1 MNKTILTLT
10 AAVLISG
17 SIAAYA
23 KECPDGDQS
32 PECTVQQ
39 QRAAFAKAQDK
50 ARAKMKED
58 LRRQFSAMDANQDGK
73 VTKEEFVTYR
83 LKNLEKQQAE
93 IFNKIDADGKGSF
106 TEEEYLSSVNN
117 LLKDIASQ
125 IANTIKKNM

>member
-17 SIAAYA
+17 SVAAYA

-50 ARAKMKED
+50 ARVKMNQN
-58 LRRQFSAMDANQDGK
+58 LRKQFSAMDTNQDGK

-93 IFNKIDADGKGSF
+93 IFNKIDADGKGSI
-106 TEEEYLSSVNN
+106 TEDEYVGSVNN
-117 LLKDIASQ
+117 LLNDIASQ
-125 IANTIKKNM
+125 IANSIKKNM